1 MSVEKWGR
9 IVGKISPLGFTPLLS
24 ATSGQVLKYDFRDV
38 GPRVIDK
45 SGHGNGG
52 ILKPKWP
59 KNAPRRKIVRA
70 VPPDVRLAFDGED
83 DYLHIP
89 FSRSLTMGKVWSV
102 ELTGKVEDF
111 PSDVGRIPILRQ
123 GSGWLL
129 ALDSWTR
136 SGRLDF
142 ITRYDG
148 EMNRTRGGEMLG
160 EATRI
165 TIVYNQEEN
174 YQKLIVAGKEFV
186 TSPIESYKREDTAI
200 RIFGDRGAVW
210 SIRNLRIYNRAIA

>member
-1 MSVEKWGR
+1 MEKFA
-9 IVGKISPLGFTPLLS
+9 GKLSPLGFTPLLS
-24 ATSGQVLKYDFRDV
+24 TASGQVLKYDFKGV

-52 ILKPKWP
+52 ILKPRWP
-59 KNAPRRKIVRA
+59 KNAPRRGIIRA

-111 PSDVGRIPILRQ
+111 PSDAGRVPILKQ

-129 ALDSWTR
+129 ALDSWTP
-136 SGRLDF
+136 SGTLDF
-142 ITRYDG
+142 ITRYEG
-148 EMNRTRGGEMLG
+148 KMNRTRGGNMLG
-160 EATRI
+160 EPTKVVA
-165 TIVYNQEEN
+165 VYNQEEN
-174 YQKLIVAGKEFV
+174 YQKLIVAGEESV
-186 TSPIESYKREDTAI
+186 TTPIEPYEREDTAI
-200 RIFGDRGAVW
+200 RILGDEAIW